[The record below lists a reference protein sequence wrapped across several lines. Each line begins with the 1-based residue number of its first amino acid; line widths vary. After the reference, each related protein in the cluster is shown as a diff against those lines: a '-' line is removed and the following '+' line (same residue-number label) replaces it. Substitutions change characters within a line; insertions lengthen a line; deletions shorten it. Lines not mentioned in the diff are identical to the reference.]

1 MWGRAASPARG
12 LQEIPAAHERTM
24 NLNPILGSHPRT
36 RRLLKL
42 GGALCLTLAISAS
55 AVFAEDY
62 QLGTQD
68 KLTIRV
74 VEWQTVEGAFRDWS
88 SVSGDYTIGPSGNL
102 SLPFVGETQAV
113 GKTTAEIA
121 ETIGKT
127 LQDKFGLSDRPEA
140 SVEVAQFRPFYIS
153 GDIQTPGQYAYAPDL
168 TVLKAISIA
177 GGMRR
182 GADGART
189 ERDLITAEGSHAVLS
204 DEQLRMMVTL
214 ARIDAELTGKT
225 EVEAP
230 KEIASLPAV
239 SGMIANETAIMASRQ
254 KKLTLRLQALDD
266 LKGLLEQEIVSL
278 GQKSETQ
285 KRQVELARK
294 ELSGID
300 TLAQKGLVVNTRVL
314 STERSI
320 AEMEG
325 KILDLETAMLRAK
338 QDISKAEQEAI
349 DLKNDGVSELAVE
362 RQKTVGELNAVTLKL
377 GMQKG
382 LIAEAGGTAP
392 TAAGTEQAI
401 SYVLVRKGT
410 DGKSKEIAAA
420 EDMPV
425 LPGDVLKVERTDG
438 PLVQ

>member
-1 MWGRAASPARG
+1 MRLHLAHLSRSRAS
-12 LQEIPAAHERTM
+12 LL
-24 NLNPILGSHPRT
+24 LNGIV
-36 RRLLKL
+36 
-42 GGALCLTLAISAS
+42 CLTLACSAS
-55 AVFAEDY
+55 VAFADDY

-88 SVSGDYTIGPSGNL
+88 SVSGDYTIGPSGKL
-102 SLPFVGETQAV
+102 SLPFVGETPAS

-127 LQDKFGLSDRPEA
+127 LQEKFGLSDRPEA
-140 SVEVAQFRPFYIS
+140 SVEVAQYRPFYIS
-153 GDIQTPGQYAYAPDL
+153 GDIKTPGQYPYAPDL

-182 GADGART
+182 GTEGART

-204 DEQLRMMVTL
+204 DEQLRLMVTR
-214 ARIDAELTGKT
+214 ARIEAELAGKT
-225 EVEAP
+225 VVEAP
-230 KEIASLPAV
+230 EDIASLPAV
-239 SGMIANETAIMASRQ
+239 PGMIADETAIMVSRQ
-254 KKLTLRLQALDD
+254 KKITLRLQALED
-266 LKGLLEQEIVSL
+266 LKGLLEREIQSL

-300 TLAQKGLVVNTRVL
+300 TLAQKGLVVNTRLL
-314 STERSI
+314 STERAI

-325 KILDLETAMLRAK
+325 KILDLDTAMLRAK

-349 DLKNDGVSELAVE
+349 DLKNDNESELAVQ
-362 RQKTVGELNAVTLKL
+362 RQKVVAELNAVTLKL

-382 LIAEAGGTAP
+382 LISEAGGVAP
-392 TAAGTEQAI
+392 SAGGAEQAL
-401 SYVLVRKGT
+401 SYVLVRKGN
-410 DGKSKEIAAA
+410 GKTKEITAA
-420 EDMPV
+420 EDTPV
-425 LPGDVLKVERTDG
+425 LPGDVLKVERASG
-438 PLVQ
+438 PLIQ

>member
-1 MWGRAASPARG
+1 
-12 LQEIPAAHERTM
+12 M
-24 NLNPILGSHPRT
+24 NHNGFHPRT
-36 RRLLKL
+36 RRLFSL
-42 GGALCLTLAISAS
+42 GCALCLTLAFSAATAS
-55 AVFAEDY
+55 AEDY
-62 QLGTQD
+62 KLGTQD

-88 SVSGDYTIGPSGNL
+88 SVSGDYTVGPSGKL
-102 SLPFVGETQAV
+102 SLPFVGETEAA

-153 GDIQTPGQYAYAPDL
+153 GDIQSPGQYAYAPDL

-182 GADGART
+182 GADGAGT
-189 ERDLITAEGSHAVLS
+189 ERNLITAEGSHAVLS
-204 DEQLRMMVTL
+204 DEQLRLMVTQ
-214 ARIDAELTGKT
+214 ARIDAELAGKT
-225 EVEAP
+225 EFAAP
-230 KEIASLPAV
+230 KDIAALPTV
-239 SGMIANETAIMASRQ
+239 DGMVANETAIMASRQ
-254 KKLTLRLQALDD
+254 KKLTLRLQALDN
-266 LKGLLEQEIVSL
+266 LKGLLEREIVSL

-285 KRQVELARK
+285 NRQVELAKK

-349 DLKNDGVSELAVE
+349 DLKNDAESELAVE

-377 GMQKG
+377 SMQKG

-392 TAAGTEQAI
+392 AAAGTEQPT
-401 SYVLVRKGT
+401 SFVLVRKGS
-410 DGKSKEIAAA
+410 DGKSKEVTAA
-420 EDMPV
+420 EDTPI
-425 LPGDVLKVERTDG
+425 LPGDVIKVVRSDS

>member
-1 MWGRAASPARG
+1 MAIRHGVSAVA
-12 LQEIPAAHERTM
+12 QERTKP
-24 NLNPILGSHPRT
+24 LNHNGFHPRT
-36 RRLLKL
+36 RRLFSL
-42 GGALCLTLAISAS
+42 GGAICLTLGFSAATAS
-55 AVFAEDY
+55 AEDY
-62 QLGTQD
+62 KLGTQD

-88 SVSGDYTIGPSGNL
+88 SVSGDYTVGPSGKL
-102 SLPFVGETQAV
+102 SLPFVGETEAA

-153 GDIQTPGQYAYAPDL
+153 GDIQSPGQYAYAPDL

-182 GADGART
+182 GADGAGT
-189 ERDLITAEGSHAVLS
+189 ERNLITAEGSHAVLS
-204 DEQLRMMVTL
+204 DEQLRLMVTQ
-214 ARIDAELTGKT
+214 ARIDAELAGKT
-225 EVEAP
+225 GFAAP
-230 KEIASLPAV
+230 KDIAALPTV
-239 SGMIANETAIMASRQ
+239 DGMVANETAIMASRQ
-254 KKLTLRLQALDD
+254 KKLTLRLQALDN
-266 LKGLLEQEIVSL
+266 LKGLLEREIVSL

-285 KRQVELARK
+285 NRQVELAKK

-349 DLKNDGVSELAVE
+349 DLKNDAESELAVE

-392 TAAGTEQAI
+392 AAAGAEQPT
-401 SYVLVRKGT
+401 SFVLVRKGS
-410 DGKSKEIAAA
+410 DGKSKEVIAA
-420 EDMPV
+420 EDTPI
-425 LPGDVLKVERTDG
+425 LPGDVIKVVRSG
-438 PLVQ
+438 SPLVR

>member
-1 MWGRAASPARG
+1 
-12 LQEIPAAHERTM
+12 M
-24 NLNPILGSHPRT
+24 NHNGSHPRQ
-36 RRLLKL
+36 RRLLSL
-42 GGALCLTLAISAS
+42 GGGLCLTLAFSAS
-55 AVFAEDY
+55 ISSAEDY
-62 QLGTQD
+62 KLGTQD

-88 SVSGDYTIGPSGNL
+88 SVSGEYTIGPSGKL
-102 SLPFVGETQAV
+102 SLPFVGETPAT
-113 GKTTAEIA
+113 GKTTDEIA
-121 ETIGKT
+121 KTIGKT

-153 GDIQTPGQYAYAPDL
+153 GDIQSPGQYAYAPDL

-204 DEQLRMMVTL
+204 DEQLRLMVTQV
-214 ARIDAELTGKT
+214 RIDAELAGKT
-225 EVEAP
+225 EFAAP
-230 KEIASLPAV
+230 MEIASLPAV
-239 SGMIANETAIMASRQ
+239 AGMVANETAIMASRQ
-254 KKLTLRLQALDD
+254 KKLTLRLQALDN
-266 LKGLLEQEIVSL
+266 LKGLLEREIVSL

-285 KRQVELARK
+285 NRQIELARK

-314 STERSI
+314 SSERSI

-349 DLKNDGVSELAVE
+349 DLKNDAESELAVE

-392 TAAGTEQAI
+392 AAAGAEQAI
-401 SYVLVRKGT
+401 SFVLVRKGG
-410 DGKSKEIAAA
+410 DGKSKEITAI
-420 EDMPV
+420 EDTPI
-425 LPGDVLKVERTDG
+425 LPGDVIKVERSGG
-438 PLVQ
+438 PLVR

>member
-1 MWGRAASPARG
+1 
-12 LQEIPAAHERTM
+12 M
-24 NLNPILGSHPRT
+24 NPHPGFHRHA
-36 RRLLKL
+36 RRLL
-42 GGALCLTLAISAS
+42 GVSGALCLTLAFSAS
-55 AVFAEDY
+55 TVFADDY
-62 QLGTQD
+62 HLGTQD

-102 SLPFVGETQAV
+102 SLPFVGETPAA

-121 ETIGKT
+121 EKIGKT

-140 SVEVAQFRPFYIS
+140 SVEVAQYRPFYIS
-153 GDIQTPGQYAYAPDL
+153 GDIQTPGQYAYAPEL

-189 ERDLITAEGSHAVLS
+189 ERELITAEGSHAVLS
-204 DEQLRMMVTL
+204 DEQLRLMVTQV
-214 ARIDAELTGKT
+214 RIEAELAGKT
-225 EVEAP
+225 EIAVP
-230 KEIASLPAV
+230 KAIAELPAV
-239 SGMIANETAIMASRQ
+239 PAMIANETAIMASRQ
-254 KKLTLRLQALDD
+254 KKLTLRLQALDN
-266 LKGLLEQEIVSL
+266 LKGLLEREIVSL

-285 KRQVELARK
+285 TRQIELARK
-294 ELSGID
+294 ELSGIG

-314 STERSI
+314 SAERSI

-349 DLKNDGVSELAVE
+349 DLKNDAESELAVE
-362 RQKTVGELNAVTLKL
+362 RQKIVAELNAVTLKL
-377 GMQKG
+377 GTQKG

-392 TAAGTEQAI
+392 ATAGSDQAI
-401 SYVLVRKGT
+401 SYVLVRKSG
-410 DGKSKEIAAA
+410 DGKAKDMAAS
-420 EDMPV
+420 EDTPV
-425 LPGDVLKVERTDG
+425 LPGDVLKVERSG
-438 PLVQ
+438 APLMQ

>member
-1 MWGRAASPARG
+1 MPAASN
-12 LQEIPAAHERTM
+12 QTAAKERTTTL
-24 NLNPILGSHPRT
+24 NLHPGFHRHA
-36 RRLLKL
+36 RRLL
-42 GGALCLTLAISAS
+42 GASVALCLTLTFSAS
-55 AVFAEDY
+55 TVFADDY
-62 QLGTQD
+62 KLGTQD

-88 SVSGDYTIGPSGNL
+88 SVSGDYTVGPSGKL
-102 SLPFVGETQAV
+102 SLPFVGETPAT

-153 GDIQTPGQYAYAPDL
+153 GDIQSPGQYAYAPDL

-204 DEQLRMMVTL
+204 DEQLRLMV
-214 ARIDAELTGKT
+214 AQVRIDAELAGKT
-225 EVEAP
+225 EFAAP
-230 KEIASLPAV
+230 KEIASVPAV
-239 SGMIANETAIMASRQ
+239 AGMVANETAIMVSRQ
-254 KKLTLRLQALDD
+254 KKLTLRLQALDN
-266 LKGLLEQEIVSL
+266 LKGLLEREIVSL

-285 KRQVELARK
+285 NRQVELARK

-314 STERSI
+314 SAERAI

-349 DLKNDGVSELAVE
+349 DLRNDAESELAVE

-392 TAAGTEQAI
+392 AAVGAEQAT
-401 SYVLVRKGT
+401 SYVLVRKGG
-410 DGKSKEIAAA
+410 DGKSKEIAAT
-420 EDMPV
+420 EDAPI
-425 LPGDVLKVERTDG
+425 LPGDVIKVVRSGG

>member
-1 MWGRAASPARG
+1 MWGAPAIRRG
-12 LQEIPAAHERTM
+12 VCAVAQERTKP
-24 NLNPILGSHPRT
+24 LNHNGSHPRQ
-36 RRLLKL
+36 RRLLSL
-42 GGALCLTLAISAS
+42 GGGLCLTLAFSAS
-55 AVFAEDY
+55 ISSAEDY
-62 QLGTQD
+62 KLGTQD

-88 SVSGDYTIGPSGNL
+88 SVSGEYTIGPSGKL
-102 SLPFVGETQAV
+102 SLPFVGETPAT
-113 GKTTAEIA
+113 GKTTDEIA
-121 ETIGKT
+121 KTIGKT

-153 GDIQTPGQYAYAPDL
+153 GDIQSPGQYAYAPDL

-204 DEQLRMMVTL
+204 DEQLRLMVTQV
-214 ARIDAELTGKT
+214 RIDAELAGKT
-225 EVEAP
+225 EFAAP
-230 KEIASLPAV
+230 MEIASLPAV
-239 SGMIANETAIMASRQ
+239 AGMVANETAIMASRQ
-254 KKLTLRLQALDD
+254 KKLTLRLQALDN
-266 LKGLLEQEIVSL
+266 LKGLLEREIVSL

-285 KRQVELARK
+285 NRQIELARK

-314 STERSI
+314 SSERSI

-349 DLKNDGVSELAVE
+349 DLKNDAESELAVE

-392 TAAGTEQAI
+392 AAAGAEQAI
-401 SYVLVRKGT
+401 SFVLVRKGG
-410 DGKSKEIAAA
+410 DGKSKEITAI
-420 EDMPV
+420 EDTPI
-425 LPGDVLKVERTDG
+425 LPGDVIKVERSGG
-438 PLVQ
+438 PLVR

>member
-1 MWGRAASPARG
+1 
-12 LQEIPAAHERTM
+12 M
-24 NLNPILGSHPRT
+24 NLHPGFHRHA
-36 RRLLKL
+36 RRLL
-42 GGALCLTLAISAS
+42 GASVALCLTLTFSAS
-55 AVFAEDY
+55 TVFADDY
-62 QLGTQD
+62 KLGTQD

-88 SVSGDYTIGPSGNL
+88 SVSGDYTVGPSGKL
-102 SLPFVGETQAV
+102 SLPFVGETPAT

-153 GDIQTPGQYAYAPDL
+153 GDIQSPGQYAYAPDL

-204 DEQLRMMVTL
+204 DEQLRLMV
-214 ARIDAELTGKT
+214 AQVRIDAELAGKT
-225 EVEAP
+225 EFAAP
-230 KEIASLPAV
+230 KEIASVPAV
-239 SGMIANETAIMASRQ
+239 AGMVANETAIMVSRQ
-254 KKLTLRLQALDD
+254 KKLTLRLQALDN
-266 LKGLLEQEIVSL
+266 LKGLLEREIVSL

-285 KRQVELARK
+285 NRQVELARK

-314 STERSI
+314 SAERAI

-349 DLKNDGVSELAVE
+349 DLRNDAESELAVE

-392 TAAGTEQAI
+392 AAVGAEQAT
-401 SYVLVRKGT
+401 SYVLVRKGG
-410 DGKSKEIAAA
+410 DGKSKEIAAT
-420 EDMPV
+420 EDAPI
-425 LPGDVLKVERTDG
+425 LPGDVIKVVRSGG